1 MNATLFAPDTP
12 VNTPTL
18 RDYQQDAIEQVRE
31 AFRQRQQSV
40 LLVMPTGAGKTIC
53 FSYVAQQA
61 TRKGSRI
68 LLLAHR
74 RELVA
79 QISRALTGWQVP
91 HGVISPGPVETRHPV
106 QVASIPTLLRRL
118 FPGKYQFDLIVI
130 DECHHAVSDS
140 GMGKILAEFPNAKIL
155 GVTATPCRLDGR
167 GLGKNASGFFDT
179 LVEGPTVLELVERG
193 YLARPVVYAP
203 PEGMGPDVSGVK
215 VVGGDYAVGA
225 LAEVMDRSPLTGDAV
240 SHYRRLCDGVPALAF
255 CVTVAHAEHVADQ
268 FRAAGYASVALSG
281 DTPDELRDR
290 WIRDLGEGRL
300 NVLTSCNVVS
310 EGTDIPRVTAA
321 LLLRPTASYSLAMQQ
336 MGRVLRT
343 APGKEKAIIL
353 DHAGNVR
360 RHGLP
365 TEPMEWTLRD
375 RPKRAKQED
384 WRPTTKPCPEC
395 QAEVAMR
402 QMECPECGHE
412 WERLPEAPPVVDA
425 ELEEIDAVA
434 VAREKRREVAGA
446 RSLEDLKRIALAR
459 GYKAGWAY
467 HIWKER
473 GAAPEPVRSA
483 RYG

>member
-1 MNATLFAPDTP
+1 MNATLFAPLAPPTITLYPHQSKILADT
-12 VNTPTL
+12 
-18 RDYQQDAIEQVRE
+18 QQAYRE
-31 AFRQRQQSV
+31 GARAV
-40 LLVMPTGAGKTIC
+40 LMVMPTGAGKTIV
-53 FSYVAQQA
+53 FSKVTQLAMA
-61 TRKGSRI
+61 KGRRV

-74 RELVA
+74 RELLQ

-91 HGVISPGPVETRHPV
+91 HGVISPGPIETRHPV

-140 GMGKILAEFPNAKIL
+140 GMGKILAEFPHAKIL

-167 GLGKNASGFFDT
+167 GLGKSASGFFET
-179 LVEGPTVLELVERG
+179 LVEGPTVLELIERG

-203 PEGMGPDVSGVK
+203 PEGLGPDVSGVK

-255 CVTVAHAEHVADQ
+255 CVTVAHAEHVAEQ

-281 DTPDELRDR
+281 ETPDELRDR

-365 TEPMEWTLRD
+365 TEPMEWTLQD
-375 RPKRAKQED
+375 RPKRPKQDD

-395 QAEVAMR
+395 QAEVSMR
-402 QMECPECGHE
+402 QMDCPECGHA

-425 ELEEIDAVA
+425 DLEEIDAVA
-434 VAREKRREVAGA
+434 VAREKRREVASA
-446 RSLEDLKRIALAR
+446 RSLEDLKRIAMAR

-473 GAAPEPVRSA
+473 SDAANQMRSA